1 MGGKGF
7 NGVIESQAAV
17 IMTKDSASIG
27 DDRVLPAI
35 TTNHPETG
43 KILSRRDAE
52 EVSTKDAKE
61 RESEGTTGIST
72 DLRVQTV
79 Q

>member
-1 MGGKGF
+1 MGGKGL

-17 IMTKDSASIG
+17 IMTKDSAWIG

-43 KILSRRDAE
+43 KTLSP
-52 EVSTKDAKE
+52 
-61 RESEGTTGIST
+61 GH
-72 DLRVQTV
+72 
-79 Q
+79 